1 METYSYTAVAKDGK
15 DKKGQIEAETRD
27 EAARKLKQLTGASR
41 MVQQRQSRALSM
53 LLQQSSVL

>member
-27 EAARKLKQLTGASR
+27 EAYTYVYQDTDSI
-41 MVQQRQSRALSM
+41 
-53 LLQQSSVL
+53 

>member
-27 EAARKLKQLTGASR
+27 EAARKLKEQGLTPSLSR
-41 MVQQRQSRALSM
+41 HRQHLIRI
-53 LLQQSSVL
+53 

>member
-27 EAARKLKQLTGASR
+27 EAARKLKEQGYAYAIYSNRETESGDGSGA
-41 MVQQRQSRALSM
+41 
-53 LLQQSSVL
+53 